1 MAQRITNEANQ
12 RMIQRTQLALDRL
25 LAYTL
30 QRDFFG
36 TVRIELAIQNGTI
49 QHIRQGIDQLEK

>member
-1 MAQRITNEANQ
+1 
-12 RMIQRTQLALDRL
+12 MIQRTQLALDRL